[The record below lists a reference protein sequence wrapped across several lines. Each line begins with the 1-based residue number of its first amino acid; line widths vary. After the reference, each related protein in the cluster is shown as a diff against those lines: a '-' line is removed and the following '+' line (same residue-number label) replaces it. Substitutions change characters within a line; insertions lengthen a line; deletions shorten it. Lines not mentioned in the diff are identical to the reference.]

1 MKVTIETE
9 YIALDALLKFADILP
24 SGGLTKILLEEGSV
38 LVNGEPV
45 RARRKKIFPGD
56 KVLITWPSE
65 ELMVHLDVERK
76 R

>member
-56 KVLITWPSE
+56 KVFITWPSE
-65 ELMVHLDVERK
+65 ELMVHLDVERE